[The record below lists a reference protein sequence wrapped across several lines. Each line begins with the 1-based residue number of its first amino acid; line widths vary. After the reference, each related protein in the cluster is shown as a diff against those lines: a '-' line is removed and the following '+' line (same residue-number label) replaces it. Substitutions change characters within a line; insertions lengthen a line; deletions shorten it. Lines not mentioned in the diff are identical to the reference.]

1 MDSELMLTLFPYKN
15 EIIVMGTR
23 EETSVT
29 PDTNA
34 EVESIKKLILFNDDC
49 NSFDF
54 IIQSLVE
61 VCGHDLMQAENCAM
75 IAHYNGKCPI
85 KNGVIDILRPIYVE
99 MTNRQITV
107 EIV

>member
-1 MDSELMLTLFPYKN
+1 
-15 EIIVMGTR
+15 MGTK
-23 EETSVT
+23 EKTSVT
-29 PDTNA
+29 PELD
-34 EVESIKKLILFNDDC
+34 ESLECIKNLILFNDDF

-61 VCGHDLMQAENCAM
+61 ICKHDMTQAENCAF
-75 IAHYNGKCPI
+75 IAHYNGKCQV
-85 KNGVIDILRPIYVE
+85 KKGTVNDLRPIYVE

>member
-1 MDSELMLTLFPYKN
+1 
-15 EIIVMGTR
+15 MGTK
-23 EETSVT
+23 EKTSDI
-29 PDTNA
+29 PDATA
-34 EVESIKKLILFNDDC
+34 DVENIKNIILFNDDY

-61 VCGHDLMQAENCAM
+61 VCGHDFMQAENCAM

-85 KNGVIDILRPIYVE
+85 KKGVIDILRPIYVE